1 MNKYYTIIPGVMF
14 TSDELSRLWNEMVI
28 DGELCGNKCDF
39 KFEMTEV
46 TFSAWPPTDLDS
58 TTASCDDTNLSS
70 DNNTTTTAHNT
81 GPLPPGSDTMTKS
94 SQVISY
100 NTFYVFTV
108 QCY

>member
-1 MNKYYTIIPGVMF
+1 
-14 TSDELSRLWNEMVI
+14 
-28 DGELCGNKCDF
+28 
-39 KFEMTEV
+39 MTEV

-81 GPLPPGSDTMTKS
+81 GSLPPGTDTMTKS
-94 SQVISY
+94 SQVIIY

-108 QCY
+108 PCYFPLFPGDYIKLVLG